1 MGDLILT
8 SLVKRCG
15 PRGRWHSKLAPRRH
29 FVSAQ
34 NPTPRSMEPRT
45 HGVTVRLY
53 AFVFLGGEDIAVA
66 RPEPPC
72 EAQAAMKT
80 TTRRTLSYK
89 HIDTHTSRGT
99 LART

>member
-8 SLVKRCG
+8 SLVQRCG

-34 NPTPRSMEPRT
+34 NPTPSSMEPWT

-53 AFVFLGGEDIAVA
+53 VFFGGGILPSQGPSPLAKLGGNENHDPSNLIV
-66 RPEPPC
+66 
-72 EAQAAMKT
+72 
-80 TTRRTLSYK
+80 
-89 HIDTHTSRGT
+89 
-99 LART
+99 

>member
-34 NPTPRSMEPRT
+34 NPTPSRMEPRT

-53 AFVFLGGEDIAVA
+53 NIYIYGRGGLQNSTHTETDLVK
-66 RPEPPC
+66 PEPSC
-72 EAQAAMKT
+72 LAQGVGNQKP
-80 TTRRTLSYK
+80 
-89 HIDTHTSRGT
+89 
-99 LART
+99 